1 MRITSEMKKFVH
13 RNDVGDF
20 EIPERVEKA
29 GKRYYVTPDGNSYPS
44 ITSILAQQENLGLEA
59 WKAKVGEKEA
69 KRISQESA
77 RIGTAVHQ
85 MAEFYLSNYAVRL
98 DKEEKKIMDTF
109 NRLRFLLGNINNIV
123 GLEVPLFSDLLRVA
137 GTCDCIA
144 DYNNRLSIID
154 FKTSRKPK
162 KEEWIDDYFMQTFA
176 YKLMFEEMTG
186 VEIQQIVILVAC
198 TESFDVQVFKKP
210 AKDADEWLEKLVK
223 IMKDNPHV
231 TGMMHQPF

>member
-1 MRITSEMKKFVH
+1 MKKFIH
-13 RNDVGDF
+13 RDDVGDF
-20 EIPERVEKA
+20 EIPERVEKD
-29 GKRYYVTPDGNSYPS
+29 GNRYYVTPDGNHYPS

-85 MAEFYLSNYAVRL
+85 MAEFYLSNYIIKL
-98 DKEEKKIMDTF
+98 KNEEKKIVDTF

-123 GLEVPLFSDLLRVA
+123 GVEIPLFSDLLRVA
-137 GTCDCIA
+137 GTTDCIA
-144 DYNNRLSIID
+144 EYNGKLSVID
-154 FKTSRKPK
+154 FKTSRRPK
-162 KEEWIDDYFMQTFA
+162 KEEWIDDYYMQTFA

-186 VEIQQIVILVAC
+186 IEIQQIVILVAC
-198 TESFDVQVFKKP
+198 VESFDVQVFKKP

-223 IMKDNPHV
+223 IMKANPHV

>member
-1 MRITSEMKKFVH
+1 MKKFIH
-13 RNDVGDF
+13 RDDVGDF
-20 EIPERVEKA
+20 EVPEIKIID
-29 GKRYYVTPDGNSYPS
+29 GKRFYVTPDGNSYPS
-44 ITSILAQQENLGLEA
+44 ITTILSQQENLGIEA

-69 KRISQESA
+69 KRISKESM

-85 MAEFYLSNYAVRL
+85 MAEFYLSNYIIKL
-98 DKEEKKIMDTF
+98 KDEDKKIVDTF

-123 GLEVPLFSDLLRVA
+123 GVEIPLFSDLLRVA
-137 GTCDCIA
+137 GTTDCIA
-144 DYNNRLSIID
+144 EYNGELSVID

-162 KEEWIDDYFMQTFA
+162 KEEWIDDYYMQTFA

-186 VEIQQIVILVAC
+186 IEIKQIVILVAC
-198 TESFDVQVFKKP
+198 VDSFDVQVFKKP

>member
-1 MRITSEMKKFVH
+1 MKKFIH
-13 RNDVGDF
+13 RDDVGDF
-20 EIPERVEKA
+20 EIPERVEKN
-29 GKRYYVTPDGNSYPS
+29 GNRYYVTPDGNHYPS
-44 ITSILAQQENLGLEA
+44 ITSVLAQQENLGLEA
-59 WKAKVGEKEA
+59 WKARVGEAEA

-77 RIGTAVHQ
+77 HIGTSVHQ
-85 MAEFYLSNYAVRL
+85 MAEFYLSNYIIKL
-98 DKEEKKIMDTF
+98 KDEDKKIVDTF

-123 GLEVPLFSDLLRVA
+123 GVEIPLFSDLLRVA

-144 DYNNRLSIID
+144 EYNGQLSVID

-162 KEEWIDDYFMQTFA
+162 KEEWIDDYYMQTFA

-186 VEIQQIVILVAC
+186 IEIQQIVILVAC
-198 TESFDVQVFKKP
+198 VESFDVQVFRKP

>member
-1 MRITSEMKKFVH
+1 MKKFIH
-13 RNDVGDF
+13 RDDVGDF
-20 EIPERVEKA
+20 EIPKRIEKD
-29 GKRYYVTPDGNSYPS
+29 GNRYYVTPDGNSYPS

-69 KRISQESA
+69 KRISKESA
-77 RIGTAVHQ
+77 RVGTAVHQ
-85 MAEFYLSNYAVRL
+85 MAEFYLSNYIIKL
-98 DKEEKKIMDTF
+98 KDEDKKIVDTF

-123 GLEVPLFSDLLRVA
+123 GLEIPLFSDLLRIA
-137 GTCDCIA
+137 GTTDCIA
-144 DYNNRLSIID
+144 EYNGKLSVID
-154 FKTSRKPK
+154 FKTSRRPK
-162 KEEWIDDYFMQTFA
+162 KEEWIDDYYMQTFA

-186 VEIQQIVILVAC
+186 IEIQQIVILVAC
-198 TESFDVQVFKKP
+198 VESFDVQVFKKP

>member
-1 MRITSEMKKFVH
+1 MKKFVH
-13 RNDVGDF
+13 RDDIGDF
-20 EIPERVEKA
+20 EIPEIKVID
-29 GKRYYVTPDGNSYPS
+29 GKRFYVTPDGNSYPS
-44 ITSILAQQENLGLEA
+44 ITTVLAQQENLGIEA
-59 WKAKVGEKEA
+59 WKSKVGEKEA
-69 KRISQESA
+69 KRISKESM

-85 MAEFYLSNYAVRL
+85 MAEFYLSNYIIKL
-98 DKEEKKIMDTF
+98 KDEDKKIVDTF

-123 GLEVPLFSDLLRVA
+123 GVEIPLFSDLLRVA
-137 GTCDCIA
+137 GTTDCIA
-144 DYNNRLSIID
+144 EYNGELSVID

-162 KEEWIDDYFMQTFA
+162 KEEWIDDYYMQTFA

-186 VEIQQIVILVAC
+186 IEIKQIVILVAC
-198 TESFDVQVFKKP
+198 VESFDVQVFKKP

>member
-1 MRITSEMKKFVH
+1 MKKFIH
-13 RNDVGDF
+13 RDDVGDF
-20 EIPERVEKA
+20 EIPERVEKN
-29 GKRYYVTPDGNSYPS
+29 GNRYYVTPDGNHYPS
-44 ITSILAQQENLGLEA
+44 ITSVLAQQENLGLEA
-59 WKAKVGEKEA
+59 WKARVGEAEA

-77 RIGTAVHQ
+77 HIGTSVHQ
-85 MAEFYLSNYAVRL
+85 MAEFYLSNYIIKL
-98 DKEEKKIMDTF
+98 KDEDKKIVDTF

-123 GLEVPLFSDLLRVA
+123 GLEIPLFSDLLRVA

-144 DYNNRLSIID
+144 EYNGQLSVID

-162 KEEWIDDYFMQTFA
+162 KEEWIDDYYMQTFA

-186 VEIQQIVILVAC
+186 IEIQQIVILVAC
-198 TESFDVQVFKKP
+198 VESFDVQVFKKP
-210 AKDADEWLEKLVK
+210 AKDADEWLEKFVK

>member
-1 MRITSEMKKFVH
+1 MKKFIH
-13 RNDVGDF
+13 RDDVGDF
-20 EIPERVEKA
+20 EIPEIKVID
-29 GKRYYVTPDGNSYPS
+29 GKRFYVTPDGNSYPS
-44 ITSILAQQENLGLEA
+44 ITTILSQQENLGIEA

-69 KRISQESA
+69 KRISKESM

-85 MAEFYLSNYAVRL
+85 MAEFYLSNYIIKL
-98 DKEEKKIMDTF
+98 KDEEKKIVDTF

-123 GLEVPLFSDLLRVA
+123 GLEIPLFSDLLRVA
-137 GTCDCIA
+137 GTTDCIA
-144 DYNNRLSIID
+144 EYNGELSVID
-154 FKTSRKPK
+154 FKTSRRPK
-162 KEEWIDDYFMQTFA
+162 KEEWIDDYYMQTFA

-186 VEIQQIVILVAC
+186 IEIKQIVILVAC
-198 TESFDVQVFKKP
+198 VDSFDVQVFKKP

>member
-1 MRITSEMKKFVH
+1 MKKFIH
-13 RNDVGDF
+13 RDDVGDF
-20 EIPERVEKA
+20 EVPERVEKD
-29 GKRYYVTPDGNSYPS
+29 GRRYYVTPDGNHYPS
-44 ITSILAQQENLGLEA
+44 ITSILAQQENLGLEV

-77 RIGTAVHQ
+77 HIGTSVHQ
-85 MAEFYLSNYAVRL
+85 MAEFYLSNYIIKL
-98 DKEEKKIMDTF
+98 KDEDKRIVDTF

-123 GLEVPLFSDLLRVA
+123 GLEIPLFSDLLRVA

-144 DYNNRLSIID
+144 EYNGKLSVID

-162 KEEWIDDYFMQTFA
+162 KEEWIDDYYMQTFA

-186 VEIQQIVILVAC
+186 IEIKQIVILVAC
-198 TESFDVQVFKKP
+198 VDSFDVQVFKKP

>member
-98 DKEEKKIMDTF
+98 DKEEKKIMDTYK
-109 NRLRFLLGNINNIV
+109 RLRFLLGNINNIG

-210 AKDADEWLEKLVK
+210 AKDADEWLAKLIK
-223 IMKDNPHV
+223 IMKSNPHI
-231 TGMMHQPF
+231 TGMMHQSI